1 MTRQGKYLKIG
12 LTGGIGS
19 GKSTAAQ
26 RFAELGA
33 HVYHADEVSRS
44 ALEPGA
50 VCYDR
55 VVSEFGQEIVL
66 PDGTIDRRRLGEIVF
81 ANEDKLFSLNEIIHP
96 YVIGEL
102 FSRAEQDFS
111 QAPYKIAVFEV
122 PLLFESGMNARMDRN
137 IVVSSTG
144 ENRIR
149 RVMERDNLPREQV
162 IARMRAQMPEN
173 EKRLLAD
180 DVLENNGSQE
190 ELLEQVDMLYS
201 TLNAGGARD

>member
-1 MTRQGKYLKIG
+1 MTKRGRYQKIG

-19 GKSTAAQ
+19 GKTTAAR

-44 ALEPGA
+44 ALDPGA
-50 VCYDR
+50 ACYDR

-81 ANEDKLFSLNEIIHP
+81 ANEDKRFALNEIIHP

-102 FSRAEQDFS
+102 FSRAEKDFS
-111 QAPYKIAVFEV
+111 QESYKIALFEV
-122 PLLFESGMNARMDRN
+122 PLLFESGMNAMLDRN
-137 IVVSSTG
+137 IVVSSTE

-149 RVMERDNLPREQV
+149 RVMERDNFPREQV
-162 IARMRAQMPEN
+162 LARMRAQMPEN

-180 DVLENNGSQE
+180 DILENNGTQE
-190 ELLEQVDMLYS
+190 ELLSQVDALFD
-201 TLNAGGARD
+201 TLIAGGARD